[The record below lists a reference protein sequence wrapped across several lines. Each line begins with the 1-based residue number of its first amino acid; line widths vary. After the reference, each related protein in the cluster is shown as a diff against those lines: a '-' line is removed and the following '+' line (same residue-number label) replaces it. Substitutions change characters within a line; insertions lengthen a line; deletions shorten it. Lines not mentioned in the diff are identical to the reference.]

1 MKEHHYRITLEHLAT
16 ATEGQEQHAPLQFE
30 VGNHDDIFNIIERQR
45 AKGHFDADTSAAL
58 GLGLK
63 LFTEVMLKQRKHPLF
78 ADINQP
84 MRDFIGKLKTLAPL
98 ETAVAPEADAAST
111 PAPAARP

>member
-16 ATEGQEQHAPLQFE
+16 ASEGQIQHAPLQFE
-30 VGNHDDIFNIIERQR
+30 AGNHDDIFNIIERQR

-84 MRDFIGKLKTLAPL
+84 MREFIGKLKTLAPL
-98 ETAVAPEADAAST
+98 DAASAAAADVAVT
-111 PAPAARP
+111 PLQATAP